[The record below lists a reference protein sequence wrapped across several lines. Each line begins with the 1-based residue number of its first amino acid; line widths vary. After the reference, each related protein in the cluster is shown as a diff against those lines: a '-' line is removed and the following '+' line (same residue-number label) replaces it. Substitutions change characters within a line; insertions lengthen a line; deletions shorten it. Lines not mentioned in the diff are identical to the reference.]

1 MKTSVLVAQTV
12 STIALFL
19 VLQVYTKRQHG
30 GVEEV
35 NVAKNTQ
42 SFKPRYPAPN
52 FTLSDLTGNAIQLSD
67 YHGSAVL
74 MMFWTTW

>member
-1 MKTSVLVAQTV
+1 MKTSVLVALTV

-19 VLQVYTKRQHG
+19 VLQVYTKRQYG

-35 NVAKNTQ
+35 NTQ
-42 SFKPRYPAPN
+42 SLKPRYPAPN
-52 FTLSDLTGNAIQLSD
+52 FTLSDLTGNEIQLSE

-74 MMFWTTW
+74 MMFWKTW